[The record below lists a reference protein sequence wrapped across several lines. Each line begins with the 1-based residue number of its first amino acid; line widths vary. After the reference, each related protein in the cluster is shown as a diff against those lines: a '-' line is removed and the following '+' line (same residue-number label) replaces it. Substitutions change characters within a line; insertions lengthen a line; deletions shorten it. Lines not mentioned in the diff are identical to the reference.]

1 MDDLSRAL
9 EDDLI
14 IGTPGG
20 RCKQQD
26 DGPSADAHGA
36 DYTQTSR
43 PLAEGLSKAKR
54 TAVGFPRRLSL
65 NVRIYSA
72 AISSASPSERSIS
85 RARSASSYSFETCSC
100 PFAAASSSS
109 GERRTLR

>member
-14 IGTPGG
+14 VAAPGG

-26 DGPSADAHGA
+26 DEPSAEAHGA
-36 DYTQTSR
+36 DYTQTFRLVARFEGAHRKHKNSR
-43 PLAEGLSKAKR
+43 RVSPTAEFGG
-54 TAVGFPRRLSL
+54 AVT
-65 NVRIYSA
+65 YSA

-85 RARSASSYSFETCSC
+85 RARSASSYSFE
-100 PFAAASSSS
+100 
-109 GERRTLR
+109 